1 MEQFSHFIDNDL
13 IRSCSVNFVGQLTE
27 SASDIKEVIMNSSF
41 CTPAWSMLAI
51 IAVMACIFM
60 VLRLPKED
68 K

>member
-1 MEQFSHFIDNDL
+1 MEQLDHFVDTDL

-27 SASDIKEVIMNSSF
+27 SAVDFKEVIMNSSF

-51 IAVMACIFM
+51 VAAMACIFM
-60 VLRLPKED
+60 VLRLPKEE